1 MNNQEKLLYLR
12 GVSAEYLNYS
22 GERIVVPHELRLK
35 FLQAVGYEVSNEEA
49 ICDAVFELDALPW
62 KSWLTPFNILG
73 VDETEYF
80 DIRVH
85 TDEKS
90 NPFSYQI
97 TTEDGELHTGELIPG
112 ELPEVGEYYI
122 EGVRYTAHRYRV
134 PGLPLGYHELKL
146 ASGARS
152 DRARLAVVPPRC
164 FEVDSDNSRRLWG
177 TSCQLYTLR
186 SDRNWGIGDFSD
198 LMELITFSAAA
209 GMDVV
214 ALNPLHAPDM
224 AGDDFSS
231 PYSPADRRFLNPLYI
246 DPQQVADFCESKA
259 INTHVNS
266 PDHQQKLLELRG
278 QPLVDYEGVAALK
291 YAVFDLL
298 FQYFLEHH
306 LGRNTHRAAAFEEFV
321 CQRGGPLESFCGHE
335 SESGGLDVPSATDP
349 RFHQYL
355 QWLAHGQLQQCQ
367 MLALELGMS
376 VGLMGDLAVGA
387 VKGGAEVEGNPGL
400 FCKTASI
407 GAPPDPFAQQGQN
420 WNLPALDPIALK
432 RDNYRHFIDLLAANM
447 SNCGALRIDH
457 VMGLMRLWWCLPD
470 ISGGAYVYYPFEE
483 LLAILRLESH
493 RNKCMIVG
501 EDMGVVPQ
509 ELRARM
515 KATAVYANK
524 VFYFETTH
532 DRQFKSPQD
541 HQVDALLMVTN
552 HDVSTLA
559 GWWNAADLKL
569 RGEIGLLDT
578 ERELPSL
585 QGERREDKTRLL
597 AWLKSQQLLSA
608 SWSDV
613 NSGALEEKPFD
624 GDLCGAILSACAR
637 SQSRIML
644 FQLDDLQLL
653 EAPVNIPGTHREYP
667 NWRRKQKLETSILFA
682 DSNIQA
688 LLASISRERT
698 Q

>member
-1 MNNQEKLLYLR
+1 MNNREKLLYLR

-22 GERIVVPHELRLK
+22 GERILVPHELRLK
-35 FLQAVGYEVSNEEA
+35 FLQAVGYEVSNEED
-49 ICDAVFELDALPW
+49 ISDAVFELDALPW
-62 KSWLTPFNILG
+62 KSWLTPFNVLV
-73 VDETEYF
+73 VDEAEYF

-85 TDEKS
+85 PDEKS

-122 EGVRYTAHRYRV
+122 EGVRYTAHRYPV

-164 FEVDSDNSRRLWG
+164 FEVDSASRQPLWG
-177 TSCQLYTLR
+177 TNCQLYTLR
-186 SDRNWGIGDFSD
+186 SARNWGIGDFSD
-198 LMELITFSAAA
+198 LMELIAFSADA
-209 GMDVV
+209 GMDIV

-224 AGDDFSS
+224 AGEDFAS

-246 DPQQVADFCESKA
+246 DPQQVEDFSESKT
-259 INTHVNS
+259 INAHFNN
-266 PDHQQKLLELRG
+266 PLHQQKLEELRAL
-278 QPLVDYEGVAALK
+278 PLIDYDGVAAIK
-291 YAVFDLL
+291 YSVFDLL
-298 FQYFLEHH
+298 FQHFVEHH
-306 LGRNTHRAAAFEEFV
+306 LCRNTHRAAAFEDFV
-321 CQRGGPLESFCGHE
+321 IQRGSGLEFFCKHE
-335 SESGGLDVPSATDP
+335 SGCGGLDVTSAKDP

-367 MLALELGMS
+367 ALALERGMR

-400 FCKTASI
+400 FCKTVSI
-407 GAPPDPFAQQGQN
+407 GAPPDPFAPQGQN

-432 RDNYRHFIDLLAANM
+432 RDSYRHFIALLAANM
-447 SNCGALRIDH
+447 SYCGALRIDH
-457 VMGLMRLWWCLPD
+457 VMGLMRLWWCLPG
-470 ISGGAYVYYPFEE
+470 IPGGAYVYYPFED

-493 RNKCMIVG
+493 RNQCMVIG
-501 EDMGVVPQ
+501 EDMGVVPD
-509 ELRARM
+509 ELRTRM
-515 KATAVYANK
+515 TATAVYANK
-524 VFYFETTH
+524 VFYFEATH
-532 DRQFKSPQD
+532 DQQFKPPQD

-552 HDVSTLA
+552 HDVPTLA
-559 GWWNAADLKL
+559 GWWNGADLRL

-578 ERELPSL
+578 ECELPTLARQRS
-585 QGERREDKTRLL
+585 EDKSRLL
-597 AWLKSQQLLSA
+597 AWLESQQLLSA
-608 SWSDV
+608 SWSDGIAACQV
-613 NSGALEEKPFD
+613 EMPFD
-624 GDLCGAILSACAR
+624 LDLCGAILSACAR
-637 SQSRIML
+637 SHSRIML

-653 EAPVNIPGTHREYP
+653 ETPVNIPGTYRDYP

-688 LLASISRERT
+688 LLASISRERK
-698 Q
+698 